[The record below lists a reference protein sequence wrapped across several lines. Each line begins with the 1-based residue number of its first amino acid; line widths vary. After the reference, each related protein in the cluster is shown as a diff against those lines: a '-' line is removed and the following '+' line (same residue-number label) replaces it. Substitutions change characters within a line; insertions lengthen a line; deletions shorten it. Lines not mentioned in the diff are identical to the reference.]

1 MKRYRLFLSLLAV
14 SLLAGCDNEER
25 FSMEA
30 DELAGSWWKET
41 ELYIFEEGSD
51 TWTGKENVFGN
62 CMGCISTT
70 LYFDSARQ
78 ATQYVPINV
87 GLPKYYRTAAF
98 DYDPQA
104 KTVSTELF
112 GPSVE
117 VKRFTRSCMEF
128 KIIES
133 ASSFSR
139 SVFRRY
145 TPTEKELQEFAA
157 YVDYETHL
165 NNLNPPQ

>member
-1 MKRYRLFLSLLAV
+1 MKRYRLFLSLLAGC
-14 SLLAGCDNEER
+14 LLAGCNDEDR

-51 TWTGKENVFGN
+51 TWAGKENVFGH
-62 CMGCISTT
+62 CAGCISTT

-78 ATQYVPINV
+78 VTQYVPINV
-87 GLPKYYRTAAF
+87 GLPKYYRTSAF
-98 DYDPQA
+98 DYDPHV

-112 GPSVE
+112 GPAVE
-117 VKRFTRSCMEF
+117 VKRFTHSCMEF
-128 KIIES
+128 KITES
-133 ASSFSR
+133 GSSFSR

-145 TPTEKELQEFAA
+145 TPTEKELEEFAS
-157 YVDYETHL
+157 YIDYESYL
-165 NNLNPPQ
+165 NYLNPMQ